1 MLQGVAMGLTKLKL
15 EVANPANPDV
25 VETVEF
31 LIDSGALYPLVPRP
45 ILQGLGIN
53 PLRMQ
58 TFRLAN
64 GQTIERQIGVAL
76 FKYRDSVG
84 GATVIFGEEEDS
96 TLLGAYALES
106 MGLSLDPVRRQLVP
120 LPMTLAQ
127 N

>member
-1 MLQGVAMGLTKLKL
+1 MGLTKLKL
-15 EVANPANPDV
+15 EVANPANLDIT
-25 VETVEF
+25 ETVEF
-31 LIDSGALYPLVPRP
+31 LVDSGALYPLVPRP

-127 N
+127 NSLVI